1 MQIDNQKKIHI
12 TYDSMEELLNREEYM
27 TKTLQNHLDRNNNDK
42 YISSTEIVMGSDKVA
57 LVFTLEETK

>member
-1 MQIDNQKKIHI
+1 
-12 TYDSMEELLNREEYM
+12 MEELLNREEYM